1 MGKRILK
8 EENIFFIWYLSK
20 QTLFNMKQNKK
31 TITINCKNFS
41 TNFSFS
47 LLNWM

>member
-31 TITINCKNFS
+31 TITINYKNFAL
-41 TNFSFS
+41 TLVFHY
-47 LLNWM
+47 